1 MAENDCISLQH
12 LQMADSQLY
21 ITVALFV
28 AIAAIVTT
36 YVRGREGS
44 LLPRP
49 RVNAVGLTLL
59 FGSWVGI
66 LQIGWAMIVRND
78 YGTMST
84 NAVVDLI
91 LHSLALALILGLAC
105 AWYWAVAIYRETPAG
120 MPTNPAN
127 KP

>member
-1 MAENDCISLQH
+1 
-12 LQMADSQLY
+12 MADSQLY

-36 YVRGREGS
+36 YIRGREGS
-44 LLPRP
+44 LLPRS

-59 FGSWVGI
+59 AGSWVGI
-66 LQIGWAMIVRND
+66 LQIGWSMIVKND

-84 NAVVDLI
+84 MAVIDLI
-91 LHSLALALILGLAC
+91 VHSLTLALIWGLTC
-105 AWYWAVAIYRETPAG
+105 VWYWAVAIYRETPAG

>member
-1 MAENDCISLQH
+1 
-12 LQMADSQLY
+12 MADSQLY

-36 YVRGREGS
+36 YIRGREGS

-49 RVNAVGLTLL
+49 RVNAVCLTLL
-59 FGSWVGI
+59 AGSWIGI
-66 LQIGWAMIVRND
+66 LQIGWSMIVRND
-78 YGTMST
+78 YGSMST
-84 NAVVDLI
+84 IATVDLI

-105 AWYWAVAIYRETPAG
+105 VWYWAVAIYRETPAG